1 LSRRLTVQAGDA
13 MNFDVL
19 PISDLGSGDLNLWA
33 QLAETAIAPNPFAEP
48 GFVLPAARA
57 WRVDDLELL
66 VVRDGTDWRAALPVR
81 RVRSW
86 RGVPGRALAA
96 WRHSYCYLGTPL
108 VHGTAVE
115 ATLATL
121 VEGGLGVRGSLALD
135 WIDADGPLA
144 EPLMS
149 ALTSQSHAVVL
160 EEFERAAL
168 YRREENGTRHP
179 REYRRKYKQLER
191 AVGPLTLRDES
202 DDPKA
207 FERFLELERSGW
219 KGKKGT
225 AMACRTG
232 HAAFFTE
239 MAEAFTSS
247 GRFRMLSLISGDRP
261 LAMRNELLAGDT
273 TFTFKIAFDEEFS
286 RYSPGIQLEILAID
300 LFQGG
305 THERSDSCTPPENAS
320 LNRLWPE
327 RRALRSVVASTR
339 SAPGAVSYAK
349 WRGAVRARAL
359 RRKLRRPEPGV
370 RGH

>member
-1 LSRRLTVQAGDA
+1 MKCD
-13 MNFDVL
+13 FL
-19 PISDLGSGDLNLWA
+19 PISGLGPGEQSSWA
-33 QLAETAIAPNPFAEP
+33 QLAETAVAPNPFAEP

-57 WRVDDLELL
+57 WGVDDLELL

-108 VHGTAVE
+108 VRGTAVE

-121 VEGGLGVRGSLALD
+121 VEGGLGVGGSFALD

-144 EPLMS
+144 EPLMA
-149 ALTSQSHAVVL
+149 ALTSRSRMVVL

-168 YRREENGTRHP
+168 YRREENDGLEPVLSARHR

-191 AVGPLTLRDES
+191 AAGPLTLLDES
-202 DDPKA
+202 HDPEA

-219 KGKKGT
+219 KGEVGT
-225 AMACRTG
+225 AMACRAG
-232 HAAFFTE
+232 HGEFFTE
-239 MAEAFTSS
+239 MAEAFAGS
-247 GRFRMLSLISGDRP
+247 GRFRMLSLVAGDRP

-286 RYSPGIQLEILAID
+286 RYSPGIQLEILALD
-300 LFQGG
+300 RFPDGAPV
-305 THERSDSCTPPENAS
+305 RSDSCTAPENAT

-327 RRALRSVVASTR
+327 RRALRSVMATAR
-339 SAPGAVSYAK
+339 SPSGAVSYAK
-349 WRGAVRARAL
+349 WWAAARVLPL
-359 RRKLRRPEPGV
+359 RRKLQRSEPGV